1 MRLGLLAFGLLGL
14 TIAAG
19 SAQEAGTGRYA
30 VEPSVD
36 GFIRL
41 DTETGAMSH
50 CTRQDGVW
58 RCEVLAEDK
67 AAVEALT
74 DEVRALN
81 QRVDELTDRLS
92 TLEEAGPT
100 VSAPQAVVE
109 VEEPGFAELLV
120 QRLFELVRDI
130 KGERQPSS

>member
-1 MRLGLLAFGLLGL
+1 MRIGLLALGLLGL

-19 SAQEAGTGRYA
+19 SAQETGTGRYA

-50 CTRQDGVW
+50 CTRRDGVW
-58 RCEVLAEDK
+58 RCETLAEDK

-81 QRVDELTDRLS
+81 ERVDALNDRLT
-92 TLEEAGPT
+92 TLEGAGPAAS
-100 VSAPQAVVE
+100 VPPAAVE
-109 VEEPGFAELLV
+109 IAEPGFAELLV
-120 QRLFELVRDI
+120 QRLFDLVRDI
-130 KGERQPSS
+130 KGERQPST